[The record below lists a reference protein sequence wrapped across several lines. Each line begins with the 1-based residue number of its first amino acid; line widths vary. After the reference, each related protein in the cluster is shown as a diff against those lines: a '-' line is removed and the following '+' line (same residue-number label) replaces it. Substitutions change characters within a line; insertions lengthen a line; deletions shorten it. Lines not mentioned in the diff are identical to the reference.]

1 MDDMLELIKSFP
13 NQIEEG
19 YSLGEGVKLGP
30 FKNIIVTGMGG
41 SGLPSYLLKAYLSS
55 NLLIFA
61 NRDYELPLIVD
72 KDWLVVAI
80 SYSGNTEETLAAFED
95 ARKRK
100 CPILGI
106 TSGGKLH
113 GLCRKYNYPYV
124 LIPGKFPPRAAVG
137 YLLFPLL
144 RVLAENK
151 VISNPAKDVKAAASF
166 LKKSKIE
173 NDAIKLASRL
183 KGKIPLIYASEKFGV
198 IAYRWKTQFNENAKI
213 HAFSHT
219 FSEMNHN
226 EIEGFESKLGEFM
239 PVFLEDDKD
248 NKRILKRMRIIKKLL
263 EEKGYESV
271 EIKFKGNSLLE
282 KMCWGM
288 HLGDLT
294 SYYLAKEYGVDP
306 AKVDLIENLK
316 KELAK

>member
-1 MDDMLELIKSFP
+1 MPDMLELIKSFP
-13 NQIEEG
+13 RQIEEG
-19 YSLGEGVKLGP
+19 YSLGTGIELKP
-30 FKNIIVTGMGG
+30 FTNIVVTGMGG

-100 CPILGI
+100 CQILAI

-113 GLCRKYNYPYV
+113 DLCRKYNCQYI

-151 VISNPAKDVKAAASF
+151 VITNPSKDVKATVSF
-166 LKKSKIE
+166 LKKSNVE
-173 NDAIKLASRL
+173 NDAIKIASRL

-198 IAYRWKTQFNENAKI
+198 IAYRWKTQFNENTKI

-226 EIEGFESKLGEFM
+226 EIEGFESKLAEFM

-248 NKRILKRMRIIKKLL
+248 NKRVLKRMSIIKKLL

-288 HLGDLT
+288 HLGDLA

-306 AKVDLIENLK
+306 VAVDLIENLK